1 MIWII
6 LFLLVLLII
15 GISLFF
21 ILRKPLGA
29 PGKSSMFD
37 PLFPSQKCT
46 PKLDEIDA
54 YAATYIKDA
63 DDKCVADTCKPG
75 YNFYYSDPKSIN
87 KFKRCQ

>member
-6 LFLLVLLII
+6 LFIVMLVLI

-21 ILRKPLGA
+21 VLRKPGV
-29 PGKSSMFD
+29 PGTPSMFD

-54 YAATYIKDA
+54 YAATYIKDS

-75 YNFYYSDPKSIN
+75 YSFYYSDPKSIN